1 MGLCNLALNLLYRH
15 QEGTVMAIDS
25 DYVQQMST
33 QLATYEVQSSL
44 DRLNR
49 NESNYKAQRDA
60 LSSLRS
66 SLTTFKSAI
75 TKLNSSTSSMLTN
88 SATFSQEGYASATVG
103 TKATTGSYDFFVKQ
117 LASKDQL
124 ALQGLTDANL
134 AGGGTLTIEQDGAS
148 FDVDMS
154 GLTTLDELA
163 RAINDAADNNGVQAT
178 LVRSDGA
185 VNLVLTSEE
194 TGAAQA
200 ISLSATGNA
209 AVEAAVAG
217 PTRLSSAADA
227 EVYLGRDTSG
237 IKLTNASNTFE
248 NVIDG
253 VSMTFTKAHA
263 AGDAPLTIDIAQDKE
278 GTQAKAQSFIDAFN
292 TLMSSFDSLTASGSE
307 STARGMLAGDASVRS
322 IESRLNALLRTDFG
336 GTSLINFGI
345 SADRNGKLTIDSKR
359 FEAAVASNPEG
370 FEALFTGKDNLLD
383 SIDKTVASY
392 TSSTNGMLKNRMDTL
407 DMSLRRID
415 EQFENLQQQYDTHYS
430 RYLKQFTSMMQTM
443 QSMEQTFGLFG

>member
-1 MGLCNLALNLLYRH
+1 
-15 QEGTVMAIDS
+15 MAIDS

-88 SATFSQEGYASATVG
+88 KATFSQDGYASATVG
-103 TKATTGSYDFFVKQ
+103 TTAQAGSYDFFVKQ
-117 LASKDQL
+117 LASKDQI
-124 ALQGLTDANL
+124 ALQGLTDSSL
-134 AGGGTLTIEQDGAS
+134 AGGGTLTIGQGGVDS
-148 FDVDMS
+148 FDVDMT
-154 GLTTLDELA
+154 GITTLDGLA
-163 RAINDAADNNGVQAT
+163 SAINDAVDNSGVRAT

-185 VNLVLTSEE
+185 VNLVLTTEE
-194 TGAAQA
+194 TGAAQS
-200 ISLSATGNA
+200 ISLSASGNS
-209 AVEAAVAG
+209 AVEAAIAS
-217 PTRLSSAADA
+217 PTRLSTAADA
-227 EVYLGRDTSG
+227 EVYLGRDASG

-248 NVIDG
+248 NVIEG

-263 AGDAPLTIDIAQDKE
+263 TGESPLTLDIAQDKE

-292 TLMSSFDSLTASGSE
+292 TLMGSFDSLTASGSE
-307 STARGMLAGDASVRS
+307 SAARGVLAGDSSIRS
-322 IESRLNALLRTDFG
+322 IESRLNGLLRTDFG

-345 SADRNGKLTIDSKR
+345 SADRNGKLTIDAKR
-359 FEAAVASNPEG
+359 FEAAVANDPEG
-370 FEALFTGKDNLLD
+370 FEALFTGKDNLLE